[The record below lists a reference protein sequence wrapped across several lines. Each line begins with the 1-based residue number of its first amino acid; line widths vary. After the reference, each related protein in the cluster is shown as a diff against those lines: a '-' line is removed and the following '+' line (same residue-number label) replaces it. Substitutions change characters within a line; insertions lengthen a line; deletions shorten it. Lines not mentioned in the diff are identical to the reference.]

1 MENGVLLM
9 VMMCSW
15 SLSELIPLFALL
27 SNAKVSSL
35 VDILLMLML
44 IIPHQK
50 YRLKSAFYGD
60 KLENLD
66 GI

>member
-44 IIPHQK
+44 IK
-50 YRLKSAFYGD
+50 NTG
-60 KLENLD
+60 
-66 GI
+66 